1 MKMNDMIQ
9 QMMFGNEAA
18 MTTARHGLGVATYD
32 GKIYIIGGGP
42 TPGLTTCAYYEI
54 FQPNNQIFKR

>member
-9 QMMFGNEAA
+9 QMMFGKEAP
-18 MTTARHGLGVATYD
+18 MPTARHGLGVKTCY
-32 GKIYIIGGGP
+32 GKIYVIGGGI
-42 TPGLTTCAYYEI
+42 TQGLTTCANYEI